1 MRFKFPRFFYIFS
14 VYHLFKTLSL
24 NVTHSHFASLGTII
38 LSLLVSIP
46 SQSCLCKGIGIG
58 EGLTAVW
65 WPLVSSLPAPHVIT
79 KAIST
84 SFQCMRCPNNALTA
98 STSSYLLS
106 PPATAFFISDVS
118 ALTCWL
124 EPPFLLFSPILSAFQ
139 PSAHL
144 YEPCHSWRTNA
155 LCVYNVHL
163 RVKEH
168 SFVPFSPWR

>member
-1 MRFKFPRFFYIFS
+1 MWLI
-14 VYHLFKTLSL
+14 HA
-24 NVTHSHFASLGTII
+24 HFASLGTIH